1 MRQNWLEWVAL
12 VISVIAVI
20 GVVGFLVV
28 DGLRDEGEPPNPMV
42 ELHADQA
49 YRTDHG
55 WIVPATV
62 TNGGDEAA
70 EALVL
75 RATATVAG
83 AEEESELA
91 VDYLPAG
98 TAVEISFGFSAE
110 PEGAPAVQV
119 IGFRLP

>member
-12 VISVIAVI
+12 AASVIAVV

-28 DGLRDEGEPPNPMV
+28 DGISDEGRPPTPVIEVMAA
-42 ELHADQA
+42 EA
-49 YRTDHG
+49 YMTDHG
-55 WIVPATV
+55 WIVPAEL
-62 TNGGDEAA
+62 TNDGDIAA

-75 RATATVAG
+75 RATASVDG
-83 AEEESELA
+83 NDEESEIA

-98 TAVEISFGFSAE
+98 TAVTISFGFSAE
-110 PEGAPAVQV
+110 PQGDVTVQV

>member
-12 VISVIAVI
+12 VISVVAVI
-20 GVVGFLVV
+20 SVVGFLMV
-28 DGLRDEGEPPNPMV
+28 DGLRDEGEPPDPTV
-42 ELHADQA
+42 ELHIDRA
-49 YRTDHG
+49 YATDHG
-55 WIVPATV
+55 WILPATV

-83 AEEESELA
+83 AEEEGELT

-110 PEGAPAVQV
+110 PEGTPAVQV
-119 IGFRLP
+119 VGFRLP

>member
-1 MRQNWLEWVAL
+1 MRQNWLEWGAL
-12 VISVIAVI
+12 VISIIAVI
-20 GVVGFLVV
+20 GVVGFLLV
-28 DGLRDEGEPPNPMV
+28 DGLRDEGQPPSPMV
-42 ELHADQA
+42 ELHADRA
-49 YRTDHG
+49 YPTDHG

-75 RATATVAG
+75 RASATIAG
-83 AEEESELA
+83 AEEESELT

-110 PEGAPAVQV
+110 PEGTPQVQV

>member
-1 MRQNWLEWVAL
+1 MRQNWLEWIAL
-12 VISVIAVI
+12 VISVVAVI
-20 GVVGFLVV
+20 GVVGFLLA
-28 DGLRDEGEPPNPMV
+28 DGLRDEGQPPNPTV

-49 YRTDHG
+49 YATDHG

-75 RATATVAG
+75 RATATVGG
-83 AEEESELA
+83 AEEESELT

-110 PEGAPAVQV
+110 PDGSPTLQV
-119 IGFRLP
+119 VGFRLP

>member
-1 MRQNWLEWVAL
+1 MRQNWLEWVVL

-20 GVVGFLVV
+20 GLVGFLLV
-28 DGLRDEGEPPNPMV
+28 DGVRDEGQPPIPIV
-42 ELHADQA
+42 ELHADRA
-49 YRTDHG
+49 YETDHG
-55 WIVPATV
+55 WIEPATV

-75 RATATVAG
+75 RATATVDG
-83 AEEESELA
+83 VEEESEIA

-98 TAVEISFGFSAE
+98 TAVEVSFGFSAE
-110 PEGAPAVQV
+110 PDEPPAVQV

>member
-1 MRQNWLEWVAL
+1 MRQNWLEWAAL
-12 VISVIAVI
+12 VTSVIAVI

-28 DGLRDEGEPPNPMV
+28 DGLRDEAEPPSPIV

-49 YRTDHG
+49 YVTDHG
-55 WIVPATV
+55 WILPATV

-75 RATATVAG
+75 RVTATVAG
-83 AEEESELA
+83 TEEESELT

-98 TAVEISFGFSAE
+98 TAVEISVGFSAE
-110 PEGAPAVQV
+110 PEGTPAVQV

>member
-12 VISVIAVI
+12 VISVVAVI
-20 GVVGFLVV
+20 GVVGFLLV
-28 DGLRDEGEPPNPMV
+28 DGLRDEGEPPNPTV
-42 ELHADQA
+42 ELHIDQA
-49 YRTDHG
+49 YPTDHG

-75 RATATVAG
+75 RATASVAG
-83 AEEESELA
+83 EEEESELT

-98 TAVEISFGFSAE
+98 TAVEISFGFTAE
-110 PEGAPAVQV
+110 PEETPAVQV
-119 IGFRLP
+119 VGFRLP

>member
-1 MRQNWLEWVAL
+1 MRGNWLEWAAL
-12 VISVIAVI
+12 VISVVAVI
-20 GVVGFLVV
+20 GVVGFLLV
-28 DGLRDEGEPPNPMV
+28 DGLRDEGEPPNPTV
-42 ELHADQA
+42 ELQIDQA
-49 YRTDHG
+49 YATDHG

-83 AEEESELA
+83 AEEESELT

-98 TAVEISFGFSAE
+98 TAVEISFGYSAE
-110 PEGAPAVQV
+110 PEGTPAVQV
-119 IGFRLP
+119 VGFRLP

>member
-1 MRQNWLEWVAL
+1 MRQNWLEWGAL
-12 VISVIAVI
+12 VISIIAVI

-28 DGLRDEGEPPNPMV
+28 DGLSDGGQPPSPIV
-42 ELHADQA
+42 ELHADKA
-49 YRTDHG
+49 YPTDHG

-62 TNGGDEAA
+62 TNDGDEAA

-83 AEEESELA
+83 DEEESELT

-110 PEGAPAVQV
+110 PDAAPLVQV

>member
-1 MRQNWLEWVAL
+1 MRGNWLEWAAL
-12 VISVIAVI
+12 IISVVAVI
-20 GVVGFLVV
+20 GVVGFLLV
-28 DGLRDEGEPPNPMV
+28 DGLRDEGEPPNPTV
-42 ELHADQA
+42 ELLIDQA
-49 YRTDHG
+49 YVTDHG

-83 AEEESELA
+83 AEEESELT

-98 TAVEISFGFSAE
+98 TAVEISFGYSAE
-110 PEGAPAVQV
+110 PEGTPAVQV
-119 IGFRLP
+119 VGFRLP